1 MFTYILEEIEDDR
14 YKAMVIMKSIIL
26 MIQNGASYL
35 DTVVKV
41 SRLLDAEEEDEKIF
55 YDCLK
60 TVFLSHTYL
69 WEERAYALG
78 YGEETGRR
86 AVSGD
91 QRRQEDL
98 GGINEAVKRACSR

>member
-41 SRLLDAEEEDEKIF
+41 SRLLDAEEEDERF
-55 YDCLK
+55 LRLFENC
-60 TVFLSHTYL
+60 FLSYAHL
-69 WEERAYALG
+69 WEKGHTLSDMAKKQDD
-78 YGEETGRR
+78 
-86 AVSGD
+86 VPF
-91 QRRQEDL
+91 QVIN
-98 GGINEAVKRACSR
+98 GGKKI